1 MNSRFRYLIIFLFL
15 LLNFYCT
22 KGDKKKQS
30 SPQNK
35 EIEKHYVDIDD
46 EGDVHVDDEQKKNTN
61 KLSAR
66 ALGLAYMEENKLE
79 EAAIEFKKVI
89 KLAPEESLG
98 YANLGIVYLRMGK
111 YEEAE
116 KQLLNA
122 KEIDPEDADIRLN
135 LSKVYEL
142 NNEKEKSISEL
153 KESIKISPDHVKS
166 LYSLAETF
174 SGYSDKNSMAEWG
187 KYLNKIVKATPTNI
201 VSKLYLTELLL
212 KKEDKDGAIK
222 QLEELTQIFPEFP
235 VEAKEYYEITLNQLH
250 DNNLKEAM
258 TSFQI
263 FHNFL
268 KLTKPYQSGIQKLKG
283 SSGANVGHPLMT
295 FSEPTMVEI
304 SEDGSI
310 LESIRFTETTE
321 SAFLE
326 TEVSNAAFTGLSVAD
341 IDNDGDM
348 DVFYSS
354 GDLHY
359 LFQNEFGRY
368 DNIIQ
373 DSNIKI
379 KGNVQNSKFADYDND
394 GHLDLLVLKDKGIQL
409 FNNVAEGKF
418 KDVTATAFKSHKEII
433 ASTCLFIDADHD
445 GDLDLFLGG
454 KSDLMLR
461 NNGDGTFSNETA
473 KMGFGQNISR
483 SRDVGLGDFDDDGD
497 IDLFVSREDGNNVLF
512 SNLRQ
517 GMFRNVTAKAG
528 IHPMLNSG
536 SVAIGDYNNDG
547 YLDIFVTTLDGS
559 DYRLYKNRNNGS
571 FEEDK
576 SSSQS
581 FGILKSIKVNDV
593 TFLDFDNDGYQ
604 DIFVVGEEPE
614 EGKRGVFLFHNN
626 GKGNFSDISKLLPQK
641 LLEAEKV
648 ALADYNGDGDLD
660 MYIAGIDG
668 KLRLLRND
676 GGNGNHY
683 LKMKLVGLKTGSS
696 KNNHFGIGAKVEV
709 RAGDLYQMQ
718 VVTSPD
724 IFFGMGNRTKA
735 DVVRILWSNGV
746 PQNIFSPGSDED
758 LIEAQELK
766 GSCPFL
772 YTWNGEKYVFVKD
785 MMWRSAL
792 GMPLGIMGGKTAF
805 AFADASEEYIKVP
818 GELLHEKKG
827 RYNIQITEELWET
840 IYNDKIELIAVD
852 HPEETDIYVDEK
864 FAAPPYPEL
873 KVYKVKNHQL
883 PTSVTDGK
891 GNNLLE
897 FISKKDH
904 QYISNFRHEKYQ
916 GITEM
921 KDLILDLGNIQN
933 PKNLQLFL
941 NGWIFPT
948 DASIN
953 VALSQT
959 ESIKIKHPS
968 IEVINTNGEWEEVI
982 SSIGFPSGKNKT
994 LIVDLSDKFL
1004 SVKRKVRIRTN
1015 MEIYWDYIFF
1025 SKDEAVEIKM
1035 TKMSPVTA
1043 DHHYRGFSKQF
1054 RKGGRYG
1061 PHWFDYGEVSTGKKW
1076 RDLTGTYTRY
1086 GDVSELLQEADDMY
1100 IIANAGDETT
1110 ISFDA
1115 TQLPKLERGWK
1126 RDFLIYS
1133 VGWVK
1138 DGDLNTAKGQT
1149 VLPLPFHGMSQYP
1162 YKKNEHYP
1170 TSKKHK
1176 DYKKK
1181 YNNRKVETYNFRT
1194 FLSQR
1199 KSD

>member
-1 MNSRFRYLIIFLFL
+1 MKSNFRYLIIFLFL
-15 LLNFYCT
+15 FSNFYCT
-22 KGDKKKQS
+22 KGVKKEQS
-30 SPQNK
+30 SSQDK
-35 EIEKHYVDIDD
+35 EIVKHNNDD
-46 EGDVHVDDEQKKNTN
+46 QIKNTN

-111 YEEAE
+111 YDEAK
-116 KQLLNA
+116 KQLLKA
-122 KEIDPEDADIRLN
+122 KELDPDNADIRLS
-135 LSKVYEL
+135 LSKVYEY
-142 NNEKEKSISEL
+142 NNEKEKSINEL
-153 KESIKISPDHVKS
+153 KESIEISPDHVKS

-174 SGYSDKNSMAEWG
+174 SGYSDKNSMAEWE
-187 KYLNKIVKATPTNI
+187 KYLNKIVKAAPTNI

-222 QLEELTQIFPEFP
+222 QLDELVQVFPEFP
-235 VEAKEYYEITLNQLH
+235 TEAKEYYENTLKQLH
-250 DNNLKEAM
+250 NNNLKEAL
-258 TSFQI
+258 TSFRI

-283 SSGANVGHPLMT
+283 FSGANVGHPVMS
-295 FSEPTMVEI
+295 FSESTTAVMNA
-304 SEDGSI
+304 DGSI
-310 LESIRFTETTE
+310 IESIRFIETTE

-326 TEVSNAAFTGLSVAD
+326 TIESNSEFNSLSVAD
-341 IDNDGDM
+341 IDSDGDI

-354 GDLHY
+354 GEFYY

-368 DNIIQ
+368 ENIINN
-373 DSNIKI
+373 SNIKI
-379 KGNVQNSKFADYDND
+379 KGNVRNSKFADYNND
-394 GHLDLLVLKDKGIQL
+394 GHLDLLIIKEKGIQL

-418 KDVTATAFKSHKEII
+418 KDVTTSAFKSHKEII

-454 KSDLMLR
+454 KSDLMYR
-461 NNGDGTFSNETA
+461 NNGDGSFKNVTT
-473 KMGFGQNISR
+473 KMGFGQNNSL
-483 SRDVGLGDFDDDGD
+483 SRDTGLGDFDDDGD

-517 GMFRNVTAKAG
+517 GMFRNVIVKAG
-528 IHPMLNSG
+528 IQPMLNSG

-547 YLDIFVTTLDGS
+547 YLDIFITSSDGS
-559 DYRLYKNRNNGS
+559 KSKLYKNRNNGS
-571 FEEDK
+571 FKEDNT
-576 SSSQS
+576 SSRT
-581 FGILKSIKVNDV
+581 FELLKSIKVNDV

-604 DIFVVGEEPE
+604 DILVVGDKMKNE
-614 EGKRGVFLFHNN
+614 KRGVFLFHNN
-626 GKGNFSDISKLLPQK
+626 GKGYFNDMSKLLPQNI
-641 LLEAEKV
+641 LGARKV

-668 KLRLLRND
+668 KLKLLRND

-683 LKMKLVGLKTGSS
+683 LKMKLIGIKTGSS

-718 VVTSPD
+718 VVSSSD
-724 IFFGMGNRTKA
+724 IHFGMGNRTKA

-792 GMPLGIMGGKTAF
+792 GMPLGIMGGKTAY
-805 AFADASEEYIKVP
+805 AFAEASEEYLKIP
-818 GELLHEKKG
+818 GELLRENDG

-852 HPEETDIYVDEK
+852 HPEETDIYIDEK
-864 FAAPPYPEL
+864 FAPPPYPEL

-883 PTSVTDGK
+883 PISLKDGK
-891 GNNLLE
+891 GNDLLE
-897 FISKKDH
+897 FISKKDN
-904 QYISNFRHEKYQ
+904 QYISNFKHEKYQ

-921 KDLILDLGNIQN
+921 KDLILDLGNVQDT
-933 PKNLQLFL
+933 KNLQLFL

-959 ESIKIKHPS
+959 ESLKIKHPS
-968 IEVINTNGEWEEVI
+968 IEVINTKGEWEEVI
-982 SSIGFPSGKNKT
+982 PSIGFPSGKNKT
-994 LIVDLSDKFL
+994 IIVDLSDKFL
-1004 SVKRKVRIRTN
+1004 SKERKVRIRTN

-1025 SKDEAVEIKM
+1025 AKDEVVETKM
-1035 TKMSPVTA
+1035 TKMFPVSA
-1043 DHHYRGFSKQF
+1043 DHHYRGFSKQY

-1061 PHWFDYGEVSTGKKW
+1061 PHWFDYSEVSTSQKW

-1115 TQLPKLERGWK
+1115 TQLPKLKQGWK

-1149 VLPLPFHGMSQYP
+1149 VLPLPFHGMNSYP
-1162 YKKNEHYP
+1162 YEKNEHYP
-1170 TSKKHK
+1170 TSEMHK
-1176 DYKKK
+1176 DYQRK
-1181 YNNRKVETYNFRT
+1181 YNNRKVGTYNFQT
-1194 FLSQR
+1194 FLSKG
-1199 KSD
+1199 KSK